1 MRFPSETTCA
11 RLLTGRRNK
20 VAVPK
25 LDFSGLKHNK
35 EFKDWYKYSIKL
47 EKSIK
52 ALREKIKCLETDSEE
67 CNNKNTT
74 LRKQNANL
82 YSLNCKLV
90 KNVKML
96 SRKIVEVKEKYN
108 RRVKRARQFGVNA
121 LEMTMPKFETEFSED
136 YRQDTM
142 DKEFDDFNSNDSYDM
157 EKRGNSI
164 NTYKEFMQMNYSTD
178 PAEIQ
183 NEKSK
188 QAKEN
193 DYILEQSDY

>member
-1 MRFPSETTCA
+1 M
-11 RLLTGRRNK
+11 TGRRNK